1 MLSNLSSNF
10 LSPFSEKSFSLF
22 SPLSSSI
29 LGVTKKGDK
38 PMTLSNKFTLS
49 LASLAVL
56 GLLAAC
62 SNQTAQTPANSASS
76 QQVSSSTSSSKGSQT
91 ASQADLEKA
100 YHHFLSMVDERKR
113 KALLRKV
120 ALGKQKG

>member
-22 SPLSSSI
+22 SPLSSAIFGLS
-29 LGVTKKGDK
+29 KKGEK

-56 GLLAAC
+56 GLLAAR
-62 SNQTAQTPANSASS
+62 SNQTAQTPANFAVHNRSHQAL
-76 QQVSSSTSSSKGSQT
+76 QTLRILKLLARVKILTVHTKGLMKMTRS
-91 ASQADLEKA
+91 L
-100 YHHFLSMVDERKR
+100 
-113 KALLRKV
+113 
-120 ALGKQKG
+120 